1 MHEQMVWREW
11 LAALPFMT
19 HSSFSV
25 VAGGSCPP
33 WSTLPSPSACRFG
46 HITSSLVECE
56 QRECVAFQTK
66 TFRSGLHFDSFSL
79 LLPRGATDARKP
91 DTKLTSG
98 EDVWCLGISILGHF
112 FKLIN
117 ELLLCGTINLLG
129 FFIITAEPLFIKV
142 GRMSWSGIKTQ
153 LRGQS
158 ESEETGVAF
167 PSSYI
172 SEAGPHLQKVL

>member
-1 MHEQMVWREW
+1 MFTLLFHTQSVTTSLESIIYSFELLIFRYDDLMHAQMVWREW

-46 HITSSLVECE
+46 HITSSPVECE

-66 TFRSGLHFDSFSL
+66 TFRSGLRFDSFSL

-112 FKLIN
+112 LN
-117 ELLLCGTINLLG
+117 
-129 FFIITAEPLFIKV
+129 
-142 GRMSWSGIKTQ
+142 
-153 LRGQS
+153 
-158 ESEETGVAF
+158 
-167 PSSYI
+167 
-172 SEAGPHLQKVL
+172 